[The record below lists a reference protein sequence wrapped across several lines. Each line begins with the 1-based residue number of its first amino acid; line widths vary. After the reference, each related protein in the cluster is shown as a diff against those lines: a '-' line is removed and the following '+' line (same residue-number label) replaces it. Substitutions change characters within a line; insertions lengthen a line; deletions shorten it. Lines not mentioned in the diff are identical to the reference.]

1 MEDPSPDLRI
11 VPLNTLVLHESREEG
26 RRRRL
31 KDRMEDEGVLRN
43 PLIVTPTGKGDLFL
57 VLDGVHRYYTL
68 KDFGCRDALVQV
80 VDYNDEGIQLHTWCR
95 LVLDLKDFLE
105 KTEKLGLKIEKTEE
119 ENATRVLEAGEAYGY
134 VRDGGEYCIIIRG
147 NNPSIKDKTDKLQEI
162 LDLNGGLPRVQYQEI
177 DGYIKSGDAEGGF
190 ILGAY
195 TKKDVLELARLKTK
209 LPAGTTRHIIPGRVL
224 GVNIRLDFLKTNI
237 PTEEKNKLLYDR
249 IIRLEAERRVR
260 YYPESVWL
268 FDE

>member
-1 MEDPSPDLRI
+1 MEEPSPDLQI
-11 VPLNTLVLHESREEG
+11 VPLSTLVLHESREEA

-31 KDRMEDEGVLRN
+31 KEKMEDEGVLRN
-43 PLIVTPTGKGDLFL
+43 PLIVTPIGKGDLFL

-80 VDYNDEGIQLHTWCR
+80 VNYHDEGIQLYTWCR
-95 LVLDLKDFLE
+95 LVPNLKDFLE
-105 KTEKLGLKIEKTEE
+105 KIRKLGLKTEETDE
-119 ENATRVLEAGEAYGY
+119 ENATRILKAGEAYGY
-134 VRDGGEYCIIIRG
+134 VRVGGEYCTIIRG

-177 DGYIKSGDAEGGF
+177 DRYLKSGDAEGGF
-190 ILGAY
+190 VLGAY
-195 TKKDVLELARLKTK
+195 TKRDVLELSRLKTK

-237 PTEEKNKLLYDR
+237 PTEEKNKFLYDR
-249 IIRLEAERRVR
+249 IIQLEAERRVR